1 MRMVQRPDAGTMQ
14 EWWKSVQVQV
24 QAEAIVGM
32 ETKEWMSKV
41 RRRSSF
47 FKVSEKWE
55 CPRAL
60 AISVYIPEYQSI
72 PPSVFSRV

>member
-24 QAEAIVGM
+24 QAEAIVGA
-32 ETKEWMSKV
+32 ETKEWMNEV

-55 CPRAL
+55 CSRAVGYFSL
-60 AISVYIPEYQSI
+60 HSTVPEQTTK
-72 PPSVFSRV
+72 